1 MSAGLL
7 SWPRLLRSAGDEL
20 ALPVGCRLTDERRVG
35 RHCFLLLDGSAVA
48 ELGGR
53 PIATFSA
60 GSFVGSL
67 DEDGRPSPLRGLT
80 VRIITPSRAV
90 VLETRRLAALLDSD
104 RVLAAAWLRHKP
116 ADRPARSW
124 LPRHVQRREVAESH
138 RRADGR
144 AGAGV
149 AAAHYRSARVAGRV

>member
-7 SWPRLLRSAGDEL
+7 SWPRLLRPAGDEL
-20 ALPVGCRLTDERRVG
+20 ALPVGCRLADERGAG
-35 RHCFLLLDGSAVA
+35 RKCFLLLEGSAVA
-48 ELGGR
+48 EADGR

-67 DEDGRPSPLRGLT
+67 DDRGRPAPLRGMT
-80 VRIITPSRAV
+80 VRVITPSRAV
-90 VLETRRLAALLDSD
+90 VLDARRLAALLDAD

-124 LPRHVQRREVAESH
+124 LPRQVERRDVAESH

-144 AGAGV
+144 PGAGV
-149 AAAHYRSARVAGRV
+149 AVTHYRRARVAGRV